1 MRTSDARVTARV
13 YRDENGQTH
22 KKYKLGDITV
32 GSVDELHAALS
43 AR

>member
-1 MRTSDARVTARV
+1 MNSPRITARI

-22 KKYKLGDITV
+22 KDYKVCDITV
-32 GSVDELHAALS
+32 GSVDDLHAALS